1 MAREEV
7 GIVLDLSSGLVYILF
22 IYLIYLDIIDT

>member
-1 MAREEV
+1 MAGEEV